1 MRESILST
9 AEPPYA
15 RPVAPPDSKQLDHAV
30 VDVVGKS
37 VVDNGAGSQ
46 VCRMVFATGMELPVS
61 VALKAR
67 GVSS

>member
-1 MRESILST
+1 M
-9 AEPPYA
+9 
-15 RPVAPPDSKQLDHAV
+15 APPDSKQLDHAV
-30 VDVVGKS
+30 VDMVGKS

-46 VCRMVFATGMELPVS
+46 VCRVVFATGMELPVS